1 MSWLTPRK
9 AGHPG
14 VGGREVL
21 ARYEPRQEGALGD
34 IRERLAG
41 AEQEQRHEDQGDAHD
56 AGRDGH
62 GEDGEDEGLSQVE
75 DDRDHPPVEPVGGR
89 PRPDAEQQRW
99 RDLGEVGHR
108 DQERVVRLG
117 GHQQRSRSERDPI
130 AEVAEQRRSEQP
142 AKAPTEPRGA
152 NASISR
158 VICTAAC
165 YGPAMARGGR
175 VLAVPQGVISTLPRG
190 WPSST

>member
-1 MSWLTPRK
+1 MITSVRIAGCFLPSEALADVPEHALRLGAGFSSSPPSSAARVSPARRVRPTSFARRLISTAPSAKQIASAANGIAAPATNRNAPIGGAMSWLTPRK
-9 AGHPG
+9 ARTSG

-62 GEDGEDEGLSQVE
+62 GEDGEDEGPSQVE

-89 PRPDAEQQRW
+89 P
-99 RDLGEVGHR
+99 
-108 DQERVVRLG
+108 
-117 GHQQRSRSERDPI
+117 
-130 AEVAEQRRSEQP
+130 
-142 AKAPTEPRGA
+142 PR
-152 NASISR
+152 
-158 VICTAAC
+158 C
-165 YGPAMARGGR
+165 
-175 VLAVPQGVISTLPRG
+175 
-190 WPSST
+190 